1 MAAVTLAE
9 VKTRLKIE
17 ADDTSRDDEL
27 ALLISAA
34 DEILLNLTGKA
45 FDGTNA
51 LAKLASFFI
60 IQDFYDKRGM
70 SAASGYK
77 TDSMSDRTR
86 QVVDLVLSQL
96 SYCYLVEEVEA

>member
-27 ALLISAA
+27 ALLVKAA
-34 DEILLNLTGKA
+34 DEILYNLTGRA
-45 FDGTNA
+45 FDGSNP
-51 LAKLASFFI
+51 LAKIACLFI

-86 QVVDLVLSQL
+86 QAVDLVLSQL
-96 SYCYLVEEVEA
+96 SFCYLGEDEA

>member
-27 ALLISAA
+27 ALLVKAA
-34 DEILLNLTGKA
+34 DEILYNLTGRA
-45 FDGTNA
+45 FDGSNP
-51 LAKLASFFI
+51 LAKLACLFI

-70 SAASGYK
+70 SATSGYK
-77 TDSMSDRTR
+77 TDSLSDRTR

-96 SYCYLVEEVEA
+96 SFCYLGEDEA

>member
-27 ALLISAA
+27 ALLVKAA
-34 DEILLNLTGKA
+34 DEILYTLPGRA
-45 FDGTNA
+45 FDGSNPH
-51 LAKLASFFI
+51 AKLAGLFI
-60 IQDFYDKRGM
+60 IQDFYDQRGM

-77 TDSMSDRTR
+77 TDSLSDRTR

-96 SYCYLVEEVEA
+96 SFCYLGEDEA